1 MANDVEITVRVR
13 DLTGSGFASVNR
25 NLDQMGVRAS
35 AASKAVGS
43 GGASGGGLTGALYGV
58 AAVAGATLA
67 PTLGALVPMMAGV
80 GLAAATLKLGFA
92 GIGDALKDQSTDAKK
107 YKEDLKA
114 MSPASRDLTKTLV
127 DLKKEFSG
135 TGKEIQKAML
145 PGFTSALKAAHPEVK
160 AVRGAMVD
168 MGKVFGDAAKGVGK
182 LMKDSGFQK
191 DFAKNL
197 KLGTGFVKDMTRSMG
212 PFTQSLLHF
221 GAVSD
226 KSLGAFSKG
235 IGDLLGKGLPGFF
248 KGLEPGISGASDML
262 TGLFDAVNLIVPAV
276 GRLSGSLAKNL
287 GPLFGE
293 LLKHAGLIISA
304 FADGLSPA
312 LDALGPTAN
321 SAADALSAM
330 DKYVQPLAKGLGTVL
345 AGAIKVVAPV
355 FKNLFDLATIAGPIF
370 VDLATAIGGPLL
382 SAFSDVTGAGKGLDN
397 FGGGLKD
404 FGNWVHDNRASID
417 KGIRSIAVSILDM
430 VTAAVDAAP
439 TVFNAFK
446 TMTMGVLDVLGV
458 LANGAVATL
467 GWVPGLGG
475 KLMDAAGKFNDF
487 KASVGGSL
495 DATGEDIQAFHDSAM
510 PKLKAQRMSLDVSP
524 FNAALGV
531 AGKALR
537 GMPKPK
543 AAKLIAQDR
552 VTAAVKAAQRAVDA
566 LMGKTVYIT
575 YQGKFSGL
583 AGGSLGQH
591 AHGGIIGAYANGG
604 TTSGSLSLVGEQGPE
619 IVRLPVGST
628 VYPAGQSQ
636 RMMDDGAEPVRAY
649 AKGGKVTAAEKS
661 ARSSAMGSFGI
672 SYFARMAGAQHTS
685 FESSVGSPG
694 SLGDLVSTLNQWR
707 ASIKAATSGGVE
719 KSLLAGLTRAGK
731 GLIAHEKALTKVNAA
746 LASAKDKLTS
756 LKDAAAQLRDSV
768 ASGIVSGANIT
779 GTAQSSGLTSTG
791 RILDQLTQDRD
802 KASSLAGALKTLKG
816 RGLNSQSLSE
826 IASAG
831 VQGGGLATAE
841 ALMSASGGDIQQI
854 NQLEKQLKLSA
865 ASAGKTTADSMYGA
879 GIKAA
884 DGLVKGLERQQHRLD
899 AVMAKAAKA
908 LEKAIERAFKGK
920 ATGGIVGAATG
931 GARGGL
937 TWVGE
942 QGPELARLPYG
953 STVYP
958 AGQSRQ
964 MATAGGGGGAQRVVV
979 EFDFRSGGS
988 PFELALIDTLR
999 KGVKTRG
1006 GNVQVVLGKG
1016 SG

>member
-417 KGIRSIAVSILDM
+417 KGIRGIAVSILDM

-446 TMTMGVLDVLGV
+446 TMTNGVMDVLGV
-458 LANGAVATL
+458 MVNAAATAF
-467 GWVPGLGG
+467 GWLPGIGG
-475 KLMDAAGKFNDF
+475 KIQRAADGFNAF
-487 KASVGGSL
+487 HAAVGGSL
-495 DATGEDIQAFHDSAM
+495 DATGEDIQAFHDSAL
-510 PKLKAQRMSLDVSP
+510 PKLQGARMKLDVSP
-524 FNAALGV
+524 FNAALGA
-531 AGKALR
+531 AGKALSR
-537 GMPKPK
+537 VPAKK
-543 AAKLIAQDR
+543 VTKLAANDFAS
-552 VTAAVKAAQRAVDA
+552 TAIQAVQRALGMIPRTVGVNIV
-566 LMGKTVYIT
+566 GKY
-575 YQGKFSGL
+575 SGF
-583 AGGSLGQH
+583 AGGAL
-591 AHGGIIGAYANGG
+591 AHGGVVGAFADGG
-604 TTSGSLSLVGEQGPE
+604 AVGSSGSLALVGEQGPE
-619 IVRLPVGST
+619 LVRLPIGGT

-636 RMMDDGAEPVRAY
+636 RMMEDGVEPVRAY

-746 LASAKDKLTS
+746 LSSAKDKLTS
-756 LKDAAAQLRDSV
+756 LRDAASQLRDSV

-779 GTAQSSGLTSTG
+779 GTAQGTGLTSTG

-884 DGLVKGLERQQHRLD
+884 DGLVKGLEKQQHRLD

-964 MATAGGGGGAQRVVV
+964 MAAAGGGGSAPMVIQLNIGGR
-979 EFDFRSGGS
+979 DFGQ
-988 PFELALIDTLR
+988 LWIDTGKR
-999 KGVKTRG
+999 EIKTRG
-1006 GNVQVVLGKG
+1006 GNVQAVLT
-1016 SG
+1016 S

>member
-1 MANDVEITVRVR
+1 MANDVEIRVTVRNQSQAG
-13 DLTGSGFASVNR
+13 LSQVNR
-25 NLDQMGVRAS
+25 SLDQVRAHATS
-35 AASKAVGS
+35 ASTALGR
-43 GGASGGGLTGALYGV
+43 GGASGGGLTAALYGV
-58 AAVAGATLA
+58 AGVAATTLA
-67 PTLGALVPMMAGV
+67 PAMGALVPMMAGV
-80 GLAAATLKLGFA
+80 GIAAGTLAAGFS

-127 DLKKEFSG
+127 DLKKEFAG

-235 IGDLLGKGLPGFF
+235 IGDLLSKGLPGFF

-417 KGIRSIAVSILDM
+417 QGIRGIAVSILDM

-446 TMTMGVLDVLGV
+446 TMTNGVMDVLGV
-458 LANGAVATL
+458 MVNAAATAF
-467 GWVPGLGG
+467 GWLPGIGG
-475 KLMDAAGKFNDF
+475 KIQRAADGFNAF
-487 KASVGGSL
+487 HAAVGGSL
-495 DATGEDIQAFHDSAM
+495 DATGEDIQAFHDSAL
-510 PKLKAQRMSLDVSP
+510 PKLQGARMKLDVSP
-524 FNAALGV
+524 FNAALGA
-531 AGKALR
+531 AGKALSR
-537 GMPKPK
+537 VPAKK
-543 AAKLIAQDR
+543 VTKLAANDFAS
-552 VTAAVKAAQRAVDA
+552 TAIQAVQRALGMIPRTVGVNIV
-566 LMGKTVYIT
+566 GKY
-575 YQGKFSGL
+575 SGF
-583 AGGSLGQH
+583 AGGAL
-591 AHGGIIGAYANGG
+591 AHGGVVGAFADGG
-604 TTSGSLSLVGEQGPE
+604 AVGSSGSLALVGEQGPE
-619 IVRLPVGST
+619 LVRLPIGGT

-636 RMMDDGAEPVRAY
+636 RMMDDGAESVRAY

-661 ARSSAMGSFGI
+661 ARSAAMGSFGI

-731 GLIAHEKALTKVNAA
+731 GLIAHEKALLKVNTA
-746 LASAKDKLTS
+746 LSSAKDKLSS

-779 GTAQSSGLTSTG
+779 GTAQGTGLTSTG

-884 DGLVKGLERQQHRLD
+884 DGLVKGLEKQQHRLD

-908 LEKAIERAFKGK
+908 LEKAIEKAFKGK

-964 MATAGGGGGAQRVVV
+964 MAVAGGGSSAPVHFHISVGGKDMGEIVL
-979 EFDFRSGGS
+979 D
-988 PFELALIDTLR
+988 PLR
-999 KGVKTRG
+999 KTIKTRG
-1006 GNVQVVLGKG
+1006 GNVQAVLGG
-1016 SG
+1016 